1 MNYELR
7 VIRGHRYAEVSI
19 RLADGSKVWVG
30 KDNVTT
36 LKAAEL
42 AEGEGK
48 TIERYEIEGRLQVV
62 RVKPAPRRRRGKP
75 VKKQPG
81 RADLE
86 E

>member
-1 MNYELR
+1 MNYELQ
-7 VIRGHRYAEVSI
+7 VIRGHRYAELSI

-30 KDNVTT
+30 KDKVTT
-36 LKAAEL
+36 LRAAEL
-42 AEGEGK
+42 AEGEDK
-48 TIERYEIEGRLQVV
+48 TIERYEAEGRFQVV
-62 RVKPAPRRRRGKP
+62 RVKPAPRRRRTKP